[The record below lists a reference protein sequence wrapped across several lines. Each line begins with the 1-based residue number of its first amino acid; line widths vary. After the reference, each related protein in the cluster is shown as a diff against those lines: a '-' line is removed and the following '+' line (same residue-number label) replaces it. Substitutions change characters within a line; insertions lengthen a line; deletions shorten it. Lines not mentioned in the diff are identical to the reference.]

1 MNSCEECQAPL
12 QGRNKDRLLQCASLL
27 SSAFGRAFFWHKK
40 TDLAI
45 GWWQWNGG
53 RVAIPQD
60 TDPTRS
66 LEGDLAAH
74 FFDGLLKGF
83 GFVLGHAFLDG
94 LGCSLDHGLGITKT
108 QAGGLTHSLEDLD
121 LG

>member
-1 MNSCEECQAPL
+1 MLSASSGSKQGQTPVMRFTSELCLWQGFFFATTKNRPSGRLNSMKWKE
-12 QGRNKDRLLQCASLL
+12 
-27 SSAFGRAFFWHKK
+27 
-40 TDLAI
+40 
-45 GWWQWNGG
+45 G
-53 RVAIPQD
+53 RVDIPEEAN
-60 TDPTRS
+60 PRGS
-66 LEGDLAAH
+66 LEGDLSAH

-108 QAGGLTHSLEDLD
+108 QASGLTHSLEDFD

>member
-1 MNSCEECQAPL
+1 MLSASSGSKQGQTPVMRFTSELCLWQGFFFCDNKKPTLGSVEC
-12 QGRNKDRLLQCASLL
+12 
-27 SSAFGRAFFWHKK
+27 HEME
-40 TDLAI
+40 
-45 GWWQWNGG
+45 G
-53 RVAIPQD
+53 RVDIPEEAN
-60 TDPTRS
+60 PRGS
-66 LEGDLAAH
+66 LEGDLSAN

-108 QAGGLTHSLEDLD
+108 QASGLTHSLEDFD

>member
-1 MNSCEECQAPL
+1 MLNASSGSKQGQTPERVPL
-12 QGRNKDRLLQCASLL
+12 KKPLPLAELFFLLT
-27 SSAFGRAFFWHKK
+27 KK
-40 TDLAI
+40 PTLGSVGGI
-45 GWWQWNGG
+45 GMGG

-74 FFDGLLKGF
+74 FFDGLLEGF